1 VPPRATQPDEIK
13 LGELVSQ
20 QGGAVSWRQLL
31 AIGMTLG
38 QIEARL
44 VAGVWCHSGLPGV
57 YVAFTGPVGFL
68 SRCWAA
74 LLHAGPGCVLCL
86 ETAAWVW
93 GLRDDTPPT
102 VDVMIPTTR
111 RVVAQP
117 GMRVHLRV
125 AVGRRRHPA
134 RQPPVTSV
142 EETVI
147 DLVDVSQT
155 GADAIDVVIRACQ
168 RRLTTAARLL
178 ATAELRKK
186 MRRRTLLLDVLSDV
200 VEGVLS
206 ALERRWLRDVERAH
220 GLPRG
225 SRNRPEGRSGRRR
238 YRDVH
243 YREYRLIASWTGQ
256 RLTRRKPANATSSA
270 TTRCS
275 RTASGRSATGGARW
289 PTWPVSRPVRPHGC
303 CGLAAGWARRVGAVR
318 PVA

>member
-1 VPPRATQPDEIK
+1 MSR
-13 LGELVSQ
+13 
-20 QGGAVSWRQLL
+20 RQLL

-74 LLHAGPGCVLCL
+74 LLYAGPGCVLCL

-125 AVGRRRHPA
+125 AVGRRRHPV
-134 RQPPVTSV
+134 RQSPVTSV

-147 DLVDVSQT
+147 DLVEVSQT

-186 MRRRTLLLDVLSDV
+186 MCRRALLLDVLSDV

-243 YREYRLIASWTGQ
+243 YREYRLIVELDGAAAHPEETRERDFLRDNEMLEDGIRTVRYGWRSVAHMACESAGQ
-256 RLTRRKPANATSSA
+256 TARLLRAGGWAGTPRRCGPACRLTWT
-270 TTRCS
+270 
-275 RTASGRSATGGARW
+275 
-289 PTWPVSRPVRPHGC
+289 
-303 CGLAAGWARRVGAVR
+303 
-318 PVA
+318 